1 MAIQKELDLKPTNKM
16 PSKPKAPTKKE
27 LVRALETLDADFVNT
42 DINRV
47 RLSTLNLI
55 IEKLS

>member
-16 PSKPKAPTKKE
+16 PNKPKAPTKKD
-27 LVRALETLDADFVNT
+27 LVRTLETLDADFVNT

>member
-16 PSKPKAPTKKE
+16 AKKPKAPTKKD